1 MKKAWQPLTTTMT
14 PMPTNSYNNNS
25 DRNSKKGVPFVYD
38 GGLPFFACVRDYL
51 KDNGYSFSICGGNY
65 GAKCGRCKVR
75 FESNAPLPDAIE
87 RKLLTPDELRDGV
100 RLACRTN
107 PKPSARVS
115 ILFGNKTE
123 IVTKSKAIE
132 ESLMPERD
140 VVAIDLGTSTVA
152 FSYWDSKQKKER
164 LYKADNPQ
172 IKYGSDVI
180 SRIDATKRLGRD
192 VISNEL
198 CEFLY
203 EGLKE
208 VSGGA
213 TQKDV
218 PVYIGGNTIMLH
230 VLAGEDASGLGA
242 YPFTP
247 VFLDE
252 KKITYKDVTF
262 TLLPGISAFVGA
274 DITAGL
280 ISEGILPVNFKSK
293 GRLFVDLGTNAELAL
308 CTGEKI
314 YCTACAAGSAF
325 STDAGVGSEGIS
337 ALAGLL
343 KEGKVDRTGLLLDES
358 APITQKDIR
367 DIQLAKAAVA
377 TGIEILLK
385 KSGFDYNDIAS
396 ISIAGGFGFYLNVDD
411 AASIGL
417 IPKELKEKTYASG
430 NTCLHGSLI
439 YDKVEK
445 ELKDFRESFVPIE
458 SALEEGFD
466 DLFMRQ
472 VDF

>member
-1 MKKAWQPLTTTMT
+1 M
-14 PMPTNSYNNNS
+14 
-25 DRNSKKGVPFVYD
+25 
-38 GGLPFFACVRDYL
+38 RDYL

-75 FESNAPLPDAIE
+75 FETNAPLPDAIE
-87 RKLLTPDELRDGV
+87 RKLLSPDELREGI

-107 PKPSARVS
+107 PKASSKVS

-123 IVTKSKAIE
+123 IVTGSKTTDEA
-132 ESLMPERD
+132 LMPERD

-180 SRIDATKRLGRD
+180 SRIDATKRLGREA
-192 VISNEL
+192 VSLEL
-198 CEFLY
+198 LEFLY
-203 EGLKE
+203 EGLNKVAE
-208 VSGGA
+208 GTIS
-213 TQKDV
+213 KDI
-218 PVYIGGNTIMLH
+218 PVYVGGNTIMLH

-252 KKITYKDVTF
+252 RNITYKDVTF
-262 TLLPGISAFVGA
+262 TLLPGISSFVGA

-280 ISEGILPVNFKSK
+280 ISEGILPMGRESK
-293 GRLFVDLGTNAELAL
+293 GKLFVDLGTNAELAL

-343 KEGKVDRTGLLLDES
+343 NEGRVDRTGLLIDETAS
-358 APITQKDIR
+358 ITQKDIR
-367 DIQLAKAAVA
+367 DIQLAKAAVS
-377 TGIEILLK
+377 TGIEILLQ
-385 KSGFDYNDIAS
+385 KSGFDYKDITS
-396 ISIAGGFGFYLNVDD
+396 VSIAGGFGYFLNVDD
-411 AASIGL
+411 AAVIGL
-417 IPKELKEKTYASG
+417 IPNELKNKTYASG
-430 NTCLHGSLI
+430 NTCLRGSLI

-466 DLFMRQ
+466 ELFLRQ

>member
-14 PMPTNSYNNNS
+14 PMPTNSYNNKS
-25 DRNSKKGVPFVYD
+25 DSNSKKGVPFVYD

-75 FESNAPLPDAIE
+75 FETNAPLPDAIE

-107 PKPSARVS
+107 PKPSSKVS

-123 IVTKSKAIE
+123 IVTGSKATE
-132 ESLMPERD
+132 ENRMPDRD

-152 FSYWDSKQKKER
+152 FSYWDSKRKKER

-180 SRIDATKRLGRD
+180 SRIDAAKRLGREA
-192 VISNEL
+192 ISNEL
-198 CEFLY
+198 CDFLY

-208 VSGGA
+208 VTEGLAPKSI
-213 TQKDV
+213 
-218 PVYIGGNTIMLH
+218 PVYVGGNTIMLH
-230 VLAGEDASGLGA
+230 VLSGEDSSGLGA

-247 VFLDE
+247 AFLDE
-252 KKITYKDVTF
+252 RKITYKDVTF
-262 TLLPGISAFVGA
+262 TLLPGISSFVGA

-280 ISEGILPVNFKSK
+280 ISEEVLPISAASRGK
-293 GRLFVDLGTNAELAL
+293 LFVDLGTNAELAL

-337 ALAGLL
+337 ALAVLL

-377 TGIEILLK
+377 TGIEILLN
-385 KSGFDYNDIAS
+385 KSGLEYKDIES
-396 ISIAGGFGFYLNVDD
+396 VSIAGGFGYFLNVDD
-411 AASIGL
+411 AAAIGL
-417 IPKELKEKTYASG
+417 IPKELKDKTYASG
-430 NTCLHGSLI
+430 NTCLRGSLI

-445 ELKDFRESFVPIE
+445 ELKDFRKSFVPIE